1 MVAKD
6 LAIKAVQQREGIAP
20 RLRKAYVA
28 PEYNGVDQTHHQGAP
43 KLAKAAP
50 PSVARE
56 EVEANLIVEIL
67 DRDFDENCGNRIER
81 MQATI
86 YNRRF
91 YLTAAPFG
99 RGVNELV
106 GIAQWKHGIRKHR
119 LRTHCWSP
127 RTPVL

>member
-6 LAIKAVQQREGIAP
+6 LAIKARRDRVPAIRGARVRAPSQRVQ
-20 RLRKAYVA
+20 
-28 PEYNGVDQTHHQGAP
+28 
-43 KLAKAAP
+43 
-50 PSVARE
+50 

-119 LRTHCWSP
+119 WRTHCWSP